1 MSLILRT
8 NVASAAHDV
17 TPTWP
22 LDSFVAINP
31 LAGKEGA
38 PFDAVEL
45 AGAATTRTIEAYL
58 ADLASGRIREE
69 DLELALHERVPEL
82 AGRTTIGSHDIS
94 LVRLASLD
102 MQLSQPSQR
111 VSHLTEISD
120 PIDRRMSTW
129 IAAFL
134 TRDPLWTM
142 PHHHEG
148 FYRSWK
154 KLARFDR
161 SLPKNA
167 RRKISEL
174 PDAPDSA
181 LAHALAHFAIA
192 GDAVTPA
199 LRRELAALPGWVAHI
214 KWRAGKQGDIDLTGY
229 LAVRFS
235 LRSILDAPPEPE
247 EAPHSD
253 SAVDDDLWV
262 RAERVA
268 EQVTGDAAHREDVA
282 LVARVL
288 AIHGTREHPFTW
300 QKAYELH
307 YRNSL
312 IGLLKHPEPSHESAE
327 VQVVMCIDP
336 RSEGMRR
343 HLESDATVATVGFAG
358 FFGVPI
364 RFSSYHARGAIN
376 SLPALLEPRHH
387 VTEQPIKPELVEKNV
402 SSRRLRDAMRSALH
416 SAESTTASPF
426 ALAEIAGLFYGA
438 ASTLRTF
445 APALS
450 GRITQLSS
458 QQISALDSTVT
469 VADAFTLE
477 ERASLAETAIRM
489 MGLTSFAP
497 LIVLTGHASESMNNL
512 YQSALDCGACGG
524 NPGAAN
530 ARSAV
535 AIFND
540 VDVRSILQ
548 RRGISIPSDCVFV
561 AAEHNT
567 VTDAISILD
576 GGQIPPSHMARVK
589 KFGELQRGAAHSLLR
604 ERAHDL
610 PGASARSP
618 VARIQRRAHDWSE
631 VYPEL
636 GLAGNAA
643 MIIGPREI
651 TRGVDLSR
659 RVFLHSYSPELDASG
674 SALESIMTAPMVVAQ
689 WINHQYYF
697 STINPETLGAGTKT
711 IHNAIGVTG
720 VLSGHEGDLRRGL
733 PWQSV
738 GVGADA
744 FHEPMRLAVLIQAPL
759 VTVGQIVSR
768 NQVLRDLLDNDWI
781 TLTAR
786 EDSDAPWYRHT
797 SVGWKK
803 CTTTTTVEGPHSW
816 TASPR

>member
-8 NVASAAHDV
+8 QVASAAHDV
-17 TPTWP
+17 APSWP
-22 LDSFVAINP
+22 LDSFIAINP
-31 LAGKEGA
+31 LAGKESA
-38 PFDAVEL
+38 PFDSVEL
-45 AGAATTRTIEAYL
+45 GDSATTRTIDAYL
-58 ADLASGRIREE
+58 TDLTTRRIREE
-69 DLELALHERVPEL
+69 DLELALQERVPEL
-82 AGRTTIGSHDIS
+82 AGSTTIGSKDIAV
-94 LVRLASLD
+94 VRLAALD
-102 MQLSQPSQR
+102 MQLSHHGQHAQQLS
-111 VSHLTEISD
+111 LKID
-120 PIDRRMSTW
+120 PIDARMSTW

-134 TRDPLWTM
+134 TRDPLWPM
-142 PHHHEG
+142 PHRNEG

-154 KLARFDR
+154 RLARFDQ
-161 SLPKNA
+161 SLPQLA
-167 RRKISEL
+167 RRKLTDL

-181 LAHALAHFAIA
+181 LAHSLAHFAIA
-192 GDAVTPA
+192 GDTITPT
-199 LRRELAALPGWVAHI
+199 LRRELTSLPGWVAHI
-214 KWRAGKQGDIDLTGY
+214 KWRAAKQGDIDLTAY

-235 LRSILDAPPEPE
+235 LRLILDAPPQSSEV
-247 EAPHSD
+247 HNTD
-253 SAVDDDLWV
+253 SNTGDDVWT
-262 RAERVA
+262 RAQRVA
-268 EQVTGDAAHREDVA
+268 SYVTADAANREDVA
-282 LVARVL
+282 IVARVL
-288 AIHGTREHPFTW
+288 AAHGAREHPFTW

-307 YRNSL
+307 YRTSL
-312 IGLLKHPEPSHESAE
+312 IGALKNPEPSLETAQL
-327 VQVVMCIDP
+327 QVVMCIDP

-343 HLESDATVATVGFAG
+343 HLESDPAVDTVGFAG

-364 RFSSYHARGAIN
+364 RFSTYHARGAVN

-387 VTEQPIKPELVEKNV
+387 VTEQPVKPEKIQKNL

-416 SAESTTASPF
+416 AAENSTASPF

-438 ASTLRTF
+438 SSAIRTF

-450 GRITQLSS
+450 GRINQLSS
-458 QQISALDSTVT
+458 RQIPALESTVT

-477 ERASLAETAIRM
+477 ERVSLAETAIRM

-497 LIVLTGHASESMNNL
+497 LIVITAHASESMNNL

-530 ARSAV
+530 ARAAV

-540 VDVRSILQ
+540 PEVRAILERRSIT
-548 RRGISIPSDCVFV
+548 IPANCLFV

-567 VTDAISILD
+567 VTDAIVILD
-576 GGQIPPSHMARVK
+576 GGLIPPSHSARVHE
-589 KFGELQRGAAHSLLR
+589 FSVCQRRAAHCLLQ

-610 PGASARSP
+610 PGASPRSP

-651 TRGVDLSR
+651 TRGVDLKR
-659 RVFLHSYSPELDASG
+659 RVFLHSYNPELDNTG

-697 STINPETLGAGTKT
+697 STLNPETLGAGTKT
-711 IHNAIGVTG
+711 IHNALGVTG

-738 GVGADA
+738 GVGAHA
-744 FHEPMRLAVLIQAPL
+744 FHEPMRLAVLVQAPL
-759 VTVGQIVSR
+759 TTVGEIISR

-786 EDSDAPWYRHT
+786 ENADAPWYRHT

-803 CTTTTTVEGPHSW
+803 HTTIMKGPHS
-816 TASPR
+816 